1 MENNFGQILLSQ
13 VSTNKDKFLGLLRR
27 NGVLVN
33 TNVSDI
39 DLTNMILRAM
49 QKSETFKNET
59 VLLMAVLMSNNNEVS
74 FANMSSYSN
83 FEGSSFNPT
92 NPFSNLPTFNPNA
105 FAPSGSTSTTTSATT
120 TSTTPKKE
128 FEDTT
133 VGKITGQLFGAFDK
147 FLQNKELDVR
157 AKEAQAGQVIAQQGG
172 VNSNIPPTPPKSNTG
187 LYVGLAIGGLAVVGL
202 VVYLVT
208 KKK

>member
-49 QKSETFKNET
+49 QKSETFKKET
-59 VLLMAVLMSNNNEVS
+59 ILFMGVLMSNNSKNS
-74 FANMSSYSN
+74 FANMSGYSN
-83 FEGSSFNPT
+83 FTGSSFNPS
-92 NPFSNLPTFNPNA
+92 NPFGGVQTFDPNA
-105 FAPSGSTSTTTSATT
+105 NPFGLSSGASASTSVNT
-120 TSTTPKKE
+120 TSTTNNKE
-128 FEDTT
+128 FEDTA

-147 FLQNKELDVR
+147 FLQSKELDVR
-157 AKEAQAGQVIAQQGG
+157 KEEAKAGQVISENK
-172 VNSNIPPTPPKSNTG
+172 VKTKDDEKSNVG

>member
-49 QKSETFKNET
+49 QKSETFKKET
-59 VLLMAVLMSNNNEVS
+59 ILFMGVLMSNNSKNS
-74 FANMSSYSN
+74 FANMSGYSN
-83 FEGSSFNPT
+83 FTGSPFNPS
-92 NPFSNLPTFNPNA
+92 NPFSGLPTFDPDA
-105 FAPSGSTSTTTSATT
+105 FAPSGGTSASTSVST
-120 TSTTPKKE
+120 TSTKNNKQ

-147 FLQNKELDVR
+147 LLQSKELDVR
-157 AKEAQAGQVIAQQGG
+157 KAEAKAGQAIATSGG
-172 VNSNIPPTPPKSNTG
+172 ANVPPPKSNTG

>member
-74 FANMSSYSN
+74 FANMSGYSN

-92 NPFSNLPTFNPNA
+92 NPFSSLPTFDPNA

-133 VGKITGQLFGAFDK
+133 VGKITGQLFSAFDK
-147 FLQNKELDVR
+147 FLQSKELDVR
-157 AKEAQAGQVIAQQGG
+157 KEEAKAGQVISENK
-172 VNSNIPPTPPKSNTG
+172 VETKDDEKSNVG
-187 LYVGLAIGGLAVVGL
+187 LYVGLAIGGVALVGL
-202 VVYLVT
+202 LVYVIA